1 VYDITR
7 RETFKHL
14 KQWLDEAKQN
24 SNPDMVIMLIG
35 NKIDLDA
42 RRAVSTKEG
51 EDFAKNNG
59 LFFMETSAK
68 SAENIEKAFVVTA
81 QKVYDNIA
89 NGVFDAKNE
98 AHGIKIGLGAAAKP
112 AQQQSSCC

>member
-1 VYDITR
+1 M
-7 RETFKHL
+7 

-35 NKIDLDA
+35 NKTDLDA

-51 EDFAKNNG
+51 EDFAKHHG

-81 QKVYDNIA
+81 QKVYENIA
-89 NGVFDAKNE
+89 NGIFDAKNE
-98 AHGIKIGLGAAAKP
+98 AHGIKIGLGAASKP
-112 AQQQSSCC
+112 SQQQSSACC